1 MNLEQFGDVLADV
14 DLTNYNTYK
23 IKSSC
28 TYLVK
33 PNNVDSLV
41 GLIKYLK
48 ENNKKYFVLGNGS
61 NVILPSSKY
70 DGVIIKLDNLDEIK
84 IEGIEVAVGAGVL
97 LNKFAM
103 FTIDN
108 NLKGLEWATGIPGT
122 IGGAIVGN
130 AGAYKSEIF
139 DYVKEVYVLDKNLD
153 YQVLSA
159 DEVNHSYR
167 YTMFKD
173 DKSYIVLGAKLSL
186 NEGIRASSME
196 LVQDRLNRRMSSQPL
211 EFPSAGSVFRNPDEA
226 TPAGRLIEEAGL
238 KGSNIDGAYVAE
250 KHANFIINKE
260 NATSDDIIKLITK
273 IKDEVKEK
281 NNIDLTLEQEIV
293 KW

>member
-1 MNLEQFGDVLADV
+1 
-14 DLTNYNTYK
+14 
-23 IKSSC
+23 
-28 TYLVK
+28 
-33 PNNVDSLV
+33 
-41 GLIKYLK
+41 
-48 ENNKKYFVLGNGS
+48 
-61 NVILPSSKY
+61 
-70 DGVIIKLDNLDEIK
+70 
-84 IEGIEVAVGAGVL
+84 
-97 LNKFAM
+97 M

-130 AGAYKSEIF
+130 AGAYKSEVF

-196 LVQDRLNRRMSSQPL
+196 LVQDRLNRRMSSKPL
-211 EFPSAGSVFRNPDEA
+211 EFPSAGSVFRNPDEV

-238 KGSNIDGAYVAE
+238 KEYNIGGAYVAE